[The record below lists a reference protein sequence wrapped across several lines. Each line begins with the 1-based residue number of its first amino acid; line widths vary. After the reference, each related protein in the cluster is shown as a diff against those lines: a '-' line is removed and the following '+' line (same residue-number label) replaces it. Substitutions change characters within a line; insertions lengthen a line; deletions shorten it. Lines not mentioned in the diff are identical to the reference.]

1 VQTLVSFTSYLH
13 ERAEE
18 SRHNES
24 VSFSIAILGAVLL
37 VGGILE
43 TVTTTSNTQWF
54 LFLPYQLT
62 ETTGLLGMA
71 LTVVGLA
78 LLIFGIGL
86 AIYYS
91 SQRVWYFDEL
101 KKAYSLEEAKLRSKS
116 KKKSVGAKKKPK

>member
-1 VQTLVSFTSYLH
+1 MQPLISFTGYLH

-24 VSFSIAILGAVLL
+24 ISFSIAILGAVLL

-54 LFLPYQLT
+54 LIFPYQLT
-62 ETTGLLGMA
+62 ETSGLLGMV
-71 LTVVGLA
+71 LTVVGLV
-78 LLIFGIGL
+78 LSIFGIGF

-91 SQRVWYFDEL
+91 AQRHWYFDEL
-101 KKAYSLEEAKLRSKS
+101 KKAYSLEEDKLRSKR
-116 KKKSVGAKKKPK
+116 KKKKVKI